1 MNKLNLLTKLALAG
15 VASVAALTFP
25 IKAEASSFIIDD
37 FNRAPDSPT
46 IPSAGPPAVDSTA
59 NGEGVSSLSTID
71 IGNTVM
77 NILGGGP
84 WSREFYADLLSGD
97 EVQTFVC
104 YGCQE
109 GHAFST
115 TESSNGI
122 FEWRYTGSTL
132 DASEFDHFMV
142 DYLDLA
148 DQPIE
153 PGGVIELYFDGELA
167 AQSEPLPGEEQPSLM
182 LPLLFSPDS
191 VSNVTIRI
199 NGVEGLN
206 ASPDNAKL
214 VATPEPGTILG
225 LLAVGGLGLGLK
237 RKNKVKKSS

>member
-1 MNKLNLLTKLALAG
+1 MNKLNLLPKLAIAG
-15 VASVAALTFP
+15 VTGIAALTFP
-25 IKAEASSFIIDD
+25 MKAEASSFIIDD
-37 FNRAPDSPT
+37 FNRDPNNPT
-46 IPSAGPPAVDSTA
+46 IPSAGPPALDNTA
-59 NGEGVSSLSTID
+59 GNGGVSSLSTID
-71 IGNTVM
+71 PGNTVM

-84 WSREFYADLLSGD
+84 WSRQFYADLLSGE
-97 EVQTFVC
+97 EVQTFIC

-122 FEWRYTGSTL
+122 FEWRYTGSTF
-132 DASEFDHFMV
+132 DASEFDHFMI

-148 DQPIE
+148 GRPIE
-153 PGGVIELYFDGELA
+153 PGGVVELYFDGFLA
-167 AQSEPLPGEEQPSLM
+167 AQSDPLPGEEQPSLM
-182 LPLLFSPDS
+182 LPLLISPNS

-199 NGVEGLN
+199 DGVEGLN

-214 VATPEPGTILG
+214 VTTPEPGTILG

-237 RKNKVKKSS
+237 RKKQS